1 MIKVLNRLFSHLLI
15 TSLRILLRV
24 IWPSPSPQSSAESKL
39 FSQNTE
45 SGLLSLSEVVRF
57 RRSSYLEERRR
68 RRGRMRGSRR
78 REGEG
83 EGYEEGEEEGEEEG
97 RVCVSIVSSAQSS
110 HYVCARLFKWFT
122 AVTSDTV
129 HVHVHRTP
137 YTVHHSFLSILSLFV
152 LFSLYEPLPLSLAN
166 RITVP
171 SLLEPHAERDA
182 FTLKGR
188 KEEGGRRKY
197 V

>member
-1 MIKVLNRLFSHLLI
+1 MLNGMIKVLNRLFSHLLI

-68 RRGRMRGSRR
+68 GGRGGRGGR

-83 EGYEEGEEEGEEEG
+83 EGEG
-97 RVCVSIVSSAQSS
+97 RVC
-110 HYVCARLFKWFT
+110 
-122 AVTSDTV
+122 
-129 HVHVHRTP
+129 
-137 YTVHHSFLSILSLFV
+137 
-152 LFSLYEPLPLSLAN
+152 
-166 RITVP
+166 
-171 SLLEPHAERDA
+171 
-182 FTLKGR
+182 
-188 KEEGGRRKY
+188 
-197 V
+197 

>member
-122 AVTSDTV
+122 AV
-129 HVHVHRTP
+129 HVVPP
-137 YTVHHSFLSILSLFV
+137 YTVHHTQYIGYI
-152 LFSLYEPLPLSLAN
+152 LFSLFPLFSNPYLSPWQIAS
-166 RITVP
+166 P
-171 SLLEPHAERDA
+171 SHL
-182 FTLKGR
+182 FWNSTQKGMPSH
-188 KEEGGRRKY
+188 
-197 V
+197 